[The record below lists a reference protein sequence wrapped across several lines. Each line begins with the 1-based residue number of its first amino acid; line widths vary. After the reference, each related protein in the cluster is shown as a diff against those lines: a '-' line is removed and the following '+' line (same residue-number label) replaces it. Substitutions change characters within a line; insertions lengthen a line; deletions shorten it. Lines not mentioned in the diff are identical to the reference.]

1 MQALAPTPIHA
12 KQISAFSRPE
22 IEAMPDSELVTVI
35 KAAQL
40 PFLTGTDLA
49 RLSLLGRESLLRLGF
64 LSREFCRN
72 QSRDSR
78 WSALSE

>member
-12 KQISAFSRPE
+12 KQVSAFSRPE
-22 IEAMPDSELVTVI
+22 IEAMPDSQLINVI

-40 PFLTGTDLA
+40 PFLTGTDLT
-49 RLSLLGRESLLRLGF
+49 RLAMLGRASLLRLGF

-72 QSRDSR
+72 QNRETR